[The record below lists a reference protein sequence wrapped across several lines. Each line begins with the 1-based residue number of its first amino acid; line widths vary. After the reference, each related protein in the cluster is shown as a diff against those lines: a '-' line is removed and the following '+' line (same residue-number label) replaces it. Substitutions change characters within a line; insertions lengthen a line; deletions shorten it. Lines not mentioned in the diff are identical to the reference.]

1 MKVEIL
7 EEVLK
12 AKGATYERGDRI
24 TVDDER
30 GKRWCELGWA
40 KDLSGA
46 VDGRAKAGSGE
57 AQCRQLS
64 DRVRNHGQMGE

>member
-46 VDGRAKAGSGE
+46 VATGE
-57 AQCRQLS
+57 RKPGAVKLNVANSQI
-64 DRVRNHGQMGE
+64 G